1 MGIQKD
7 GYRTTI
13 GFSAAASGVVM
24 NTIAKEKGVTPP
36 AIEGGGKIDLTTMRN
51 DDVRTF
57 YPKQLYTLGDASV
70 LVSYDPT
77 AYAEIQ
83 TMIGVNQ
90 TITITFPDNTTLSY
104 WGSIDNFAPNESVE
118 GEQPTA
124 VLTII
129 ATNLND
135 SDVETEP
142 TWPV

>member
-1 MGIQKD
+1 MSIQKD
-7 GYRTTI
+7 GYQTTI
-13 GFSAAASGVVM
+13 GFSAAASGIVM

-51 DDVRTF
+51 SNVRTF

-70 LVSYDPT
+70 VVAYDPT
-77 AYAEIQ
+77 AYDEIQ
-83 TMIGVNQ
+83 SMIGVNQ
-90 TITITFPDNTTLSY
+90 TITITFPDSTTLAY

-129 ATNLND
+129 ATNLDD
-135 SDVETEP
+135 SDEETEP
-142 TWPV
+142 TWPT